1 MFDGKRYGKTTGLA
15 ATRRNETAARG
26 QETEHLQALREGRS
40 KPSRILIREFYD
52 AAKTFQAWTE
62 MQHRAHPNTHR
73 RITTSF
79 ASAKEFFGGEL
90 VSLIDEAR
98 IEGYKTWRVN
108 ENKVRDVTL
117 RHDLHALSKFFRY
130 AIKQHWTRENPI
142 SNVEIHRTKT
152 RSACTC

>member
-1 MFDGKRYGKTTGLA
+1 MPLRNRSGILHYHFMFDGKRYGKTTGLA
-15 ATRRNETAARG
+15 ATRRNETAA
-26 QETEHLQALREGRS
+26 
-40 KPSRILIREFYD
+40 
-52 AAKTFQAWTE
+52 
-62 MQHRAHPNTHR
+62 HRAHPNPHR

-79 ASAKEFFGGEL
+79 ASAKEFFGREL

-130 AIKQHWTRENPI
+130 AIKRHWTRENPI
-142 SNVEIHRTKT
+142 SNVEIPSDEDAVRMHVLTTTEEQQYFKRAAKHR
-152 RSACTC
+152 ALHDL